1 MKNIVF
7 AVGIGAFVLIGIAY
21 VFTRFFGNSTI
32 NTFRQNRNKTPQY
45 VTGEILVELKPY
57 INVNTLDNFISSH
70 PELSRNQSNLILPSF
85 GTISLKPYAEWQKKV
100 SPSQKDKPEIQQEI
114 TDGEAQLHEVYKNL
128 KTNPLLSDSNIWD
141 SFYSDIEPEKN
152 YFAVIHI
159 FFKEGIS
166 QNGREQFFQQYPQ
179 LEIVQ
184 DNEESRTYTVKV
196 PPGKEQ
202 YWISEFLK
210 QEFVKSAMLNAL
222 LHINTIN

>member
-7 AVGIGAFVLIGIAY
+7 AVGIGTFVLIGIVY
-21 VFTRFFGNSTI
+21 VFTRFFGDSTI
-32 NTFRQNRNKTPQY
+32 NIFRQNPEKTPQY
-45 VTGEILVELKPY
+45 VSGEILVTLKPY
-57 INVNTLDNFISSH
+57 TNTGTLDEFISSH
-70 PELSRNQSNLILPSF
+70 PELSRKQGNLSLPSF
-85 GTISLKPYAEWQKKV
+85 ATLSLTPYAEWQKKV
-100 SPSQKDKPEIQQEI
+100 SPSQKDDPKVRQAIV
-114 TDGEAQLHEVYKNL
+114 DGETQLHKVYENL

-159 FFKEGIS
+159 FFKGGVS
-166 QNGREQFFQQYPQ
+166 QKEREQFFQQYPQ

-196 PPGKEQ
+196 PSGKEQ

-222 LHINTIN
+222 LHVTQ